1 MKNLFLCSLKMPAN
15 FESEDISGEAVM
27 VPRRAILCW
36 IFVLLSPFALAQE
49 PPLSGVEDQRTN
61 AAVAERDRSDSDA
74 SRHRPTES
82 AKSPGPGV
90 LELLPPDSV
99 TEHNLSVGDQK
110 IAYTATA
117 GTLNLLGQNGERSAG
132 IFYTAYVVAK
142 GPTGARPLTFVFNG
156 GPGAASAFLHLGL
169 VGPKVLNFGPDGRD
183 GANAK
188 LVDNP
193 DSWLRFTDLVLID
206 PVGTGWSRPAK
217 ADGASNFYGVRQD
230 AQAIAKAIAL
240 YVSHNGRSSSP
251 KYLFGESYGGFR
263 AVKVAQVLRRD
274 QGIVMSGIIMLSPLL
289 EGSLTFDGSQFALGA
304 ALQLPSMA
312 ATELE
317 HRKAFSK
324 EAIEEIERF
333 ALTDYLTILAGPS
346 PTEEAAQSFYA
357 HVAKLTGLAVDVVR
371 RTRGFVRKSYIKHIR
386 EQGQAIVSAYDA
398 SFGAPDPFPESDSDE
413 SPDPILEG
421 FVRAYGGAFASYA
434 RDELGFKTEMTYTL
448 LATDVN
454 EKWDWGKNPG
464 GAGSRASASG
474 DIREL
479 LALVPSFRFII
490 AQGYSDLVTPYG
502 IAKYVIGHLP
512 PELASSRVQLK
523 LYRGGHML
531 YTSPA
536 SRSEFT
542 EDAKAFLALRSDK
555 LP

>member
-1 MKNLFLCSLKMPAN
+1 
-15 FESEDISGEAVM
+15 M
-27 VPRRAILCW
+27 VRRRAILCW
-36 IFVLLSPFALAQE
+36 IFILLSPFALAE
-49 PPLSGVEDQRTN
+49 ESSRSGVDDQRIN
-61 AAVAERDRSDSDA
+61 PAVAERAHSDSDTP
-74 SRHRPTES
+74 RHGPAEP
-82 AKSPGPGV
+82 AKSAGPGL

-99 TEHNLSVGDQK
+99 TEHSLSVGDQK

-132 IFYTAYVVAK
+132 IFYTAYVAK
-142 GPTGARPLTFVFNG
+142 APTGVRPLTFVFNG
-156 GPGAASAFLHLGL
+156 GPGAASAFLHLGM

-193 DSWLRFTDLVLID
+193 YSWLQFTDLVLID

-263 AVKVAQVLRRD
+263 AVKVAQVLRQD
-274 QGIVMSGIIMLSPLL
+274 QGIIVSGIIMLSPLL

-312 ATELE
+312 AAELE

-324 EAIEEIERF
+324 EAIAEIERF
-333 ALTDYLTILAGPS
+333 ALTDYLTTLAGPS
-346 PTEEAAQSFYA
+346 PTGEAARSFYA
-357 HVAKLTGLAVDVVR
+357 HVAQLTGLPVDVVR
-371 RTRGFVRKSYIKHIR
+371 RTRGFVRKSYIKHVR

-398 SFGAPDPFPESDSDE
+398 SFAAPDPFPESDSDE

-434 RDELGFKTEMTYTL
+434 RDELGFRTEMTYAL

-464 GAGSRASASG
+464 GGAGSRASANG

-479 LALVPSFRFII
+479 LSLVPSFRLMI
-490 AQGYSDLVTPYG
+490 AQGYSDIVTPYG
-502 IAKYVIGHLP
+502 IAKYVVEHLP

-531 YTSPA
+531 YTNPA

-542 EDAKAFLALRSDK
+542 EDAKAFLAVRPDRF
-555 LP
+555 P